1 MFEFDKSSKWL
12 IQKHGDSIL
21 RLAGLRDVRA
31 WRPLQAEVVQ
41 PRQLPDGLL
50 EVQLAGEVQR
60 DLFVVEVA
68 TYPDERVHEQLLRD
82 LILVYADRRVLPEVV
97 VLVLRPK
104 GHLRVDETHQLQSRR
119 GWSQLSAGWR
129 VVELWTVPAEQL
141 LAMQDP
147 GLVPW
152 VLLANITGP
161 PEPVLQQCRELID
174 RKVAVEE
181 RANLLA
187 VCQVM
192 AKLRYND
199 SAFLAIFG
207 GRQAMIESP
216 LIQEIVAEVRHESIL
231 RVLKA
236 RFGSIPPEMATALQA
251 IHDEQKQN
259 DLLEIAAS
267 GPDLEAF
274 RARLQP

>member
-1 MFEFDKSSKWL
+1 MFEFDKASKWL

-21 RLAGLRDVRA
+21 RLAGLRDVTA
-31 WRPLQAEVVQ
+31 WRPLPAEVVQ

-50 EVQLAGEVQR
+50 EVQLAGEEQR

-82 LILVYADRRVLPEVV
+82 MLLVFADRRVLPEVV

-104 GHLRVDETHQLQSRR
+104 GRLQVDETHQLQSRH
-119 GWSQLSAGWR
+119 GWSRLSAGWR

-141 LAMQDP
+141 LALQDP

-161 PEPVLQQCRELID
+161 PEPVLQRCRALID
-174 RKVAVEE
+174 QQVTVEE
-181 RANLLA
+181 RPNLLA
-187 VCQVM
+187 VCQVL

-199 SAFLAIFG
+199 PAFLALFG

-216 LIQEIVAEVRHESIL
+216 LIQEIVAEARQDNIL
-231 RVLKA
+231 RALELRLGAV
-236 RFGSIPPEMATALQA
+236 PPEIATVLRTVF
-251 IHDEQKQN
+251 DEQKLR
-259 DLLEIAAS
+259 DLFDFAIVC
-267 GPDLEAF
+267 PDLNAF
-274 RARLQP
+274 RAKVLP